1 MATRENTMQ
10 GERMKIEA
18 HEHDAKMF
26 VQYGRA
32 YEYMKLAFEEIM
44 TPEGYA
50 ELKKKVA
57 KTKRY
62 LLKTAPLA
70 AQMTG
75 GLSEDLFH

>member
-57 KTKRY
+57 FVC
-62 LLKTAPLA
+62 
-70 AQMTG
+70 G
-75 GLSEDLFH
+75 ISFGLITVFTSARINRSTR